1 VLEVFEDV
9 WLILF
14 TLELML
20 KLVAIGFL
28 PFARSKWNILDFV
41 VRSAIPCHSIRM
53 PIIAVCAYAGWSMQC
68 TSAQALTIAAAAAAK
83 SHSSNCQDTA

>member
-1 VLEVFEDV
+1 
-9 WLILF
+9 
-14 TLELML
+14 ML